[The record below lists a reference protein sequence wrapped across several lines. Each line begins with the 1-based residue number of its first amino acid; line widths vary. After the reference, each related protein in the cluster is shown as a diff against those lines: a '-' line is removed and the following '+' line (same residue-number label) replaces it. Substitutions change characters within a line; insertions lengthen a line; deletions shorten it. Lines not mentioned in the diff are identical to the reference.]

1 MSDDLRAKCSC
12 SACGNH
18 IDFPLEA
25 AGQVINCPHCNS
37 ATELSLN
44 APPPARDQ
52 PSAAELVGAF
62 EGTIV
67 RTRVS
72 IFYQVGLVL
81 VSLLMV
87 LLPLVYVAMIGAAA
101 WGVYEYATHFLF
113 LVQGMRGGIYF
124 YLFKLV
130 LYIAPLFAGGVLV
143 FFMIKPLFARRPPQ
157 AQPLAMNPALQS
169 ALYAVIA
176 RISDLVGAPMPVRI
190 DLDCNLNASAGFRKG
205 ASSLLSNDLVL
216 TIGLPLVA
224 GLDLRQFV
232 GVVAHEFGHFSQGFG
247 LRLSYLIRSINLWF
261 ARVVYERDA
270 WDVALEEWSMEAEDW
285 RVMLVAACARLAV
298 GISRLFLKLLM
309 FLGHG
314 VSCFLLRQMEY
325 DADSYQIKI
334 AGSPAL
340 ESTMQRLA
348 ILGAAL
354 GKAYKE
360 MRTGWNL
367 NRKLPDNF
375 PAYVA
380 FHEATLPQALKQK
393 IHDTLGLSQTGV
405 FDTHP
410 SDGDRIRRARLAGDP
425 GVFHLELPAS
435 VLFTHFDIVARQV
448 THLHYS
454 DDLGLRIDNSNLR
467 AVPG

>member
-25 AGQVINCPHCNS
+25 AGQVINCPHCGG

-44 APPPARDQ
+44 APPPASDQ
-52 PSAAELVGAF
+52 PSAAELVAAF
-62 EGTIV
+62 EGTIA

-72 IFYQVGLVL
+72 FFYRVGLVL

-87 LLPLVYVAMIGAAA
+87 LLPLVYVAMIGAAV

-113 LVQGMRGGIYF
+113 LVKGMRGGIYV
-124 YLFKLV
+124 YLIKLV

-157 AQPLAMNPALQS
+157 AQPLAMNPALQP

-224 GLDLRQFV
+224 GLNLRQFV

-270 WDVALEEWSMEAEDW
+270 
-285 RVMLVAACARLAV
+285 
-298 GISRLFLKLLM
+298 
-309 FLGHG
+309 
-314 VSCFLLRQMEY
+314 
-325 DADSYQIKI
+325 
-334 AGSPAL
+334 
-340 ESTMQRLA
+340 
-348 ILGAAL
+348 
-354 GKAYKE
+354 
-360 MRTGWNL
+360 
-367 NRKLPDNF
+367 
-375 PAYVA
+375 
-380 FHEATLPQALKQK
+380 
-393 IHDTLGLSQTGV
+393 
-405 FDTHP
+405 
-410 SDGDRIRRARLAGDP
+410 
-425 GVFHLELPAS
+425 
-435 VLFTHFDIVARQV
+435 
-448 THLHYS
+448 
-454 DDLGLRIDNSNLR
+454 
-467 AVPG
+467 

>member
-18 IDFPLEA
+18 LDFPVEA
-25 AGQVINCPHCNS
+25 AGQVINCPHCGDP
-37 ATELSLN
+37 TELSLI
-44 APPPARDQ
+44 APSPASDR
-52 PSAAELVGAF
+52 PSAAELVAAF
-62 EGTIV
+62 EGTIP

-72 IFYQVGLVL
+72 VLYQLGLVL
-81 VSLLMV
+81 VSLVMV
-87 LLPLVYVAMIGAAA
+87 LLPLIYVMMIGAAA

-113 LVQGMRGGIYF
+113 LVQGMRGGPYF
-124 YLFKLV
+124 YLIKLV
-130 LYIAPLFAGGVLV
+130 LYIAPLFAGVVLV

-157 AQPLAMNPALQS
+157 VQPLAMNPALQP

-190 DLDCNLNASAGFRKG
+190 SLDCNLNASAGFRKG

-224 GLDLRQFV
+224 GLNLQQFV

-270 WDVALEEWSMEAEDW
+270 WDVSLEQWSMEVEDW
-285 RVMLVAACARLAV
+285 RAMLVATCARMVV
-298 GISRLFLKLLM
+298 GLSRLFLKLLM

-334 AGSPAL
+334 AGSTAL
-340 ESTMQRLA
+340 ESTMRRLA
-348 ILGAAL
+348 VLGVAL

-360 MRTGWNL
+360 MRTAWNL
-367 NRKLPDNF
+367 NRKLPDNL
-375 PAYVA
+375 PSYLA
-380 FHEATLPQALKQK
+380 FHESKLPPALKQK
-393 IHDTLGLSQTGV
+393 VQDTLGLSRTGV
-405 FDTHP
+405 FDAHP
-410 SDGDRIRRARLAGDP
+410 SDGDRIRRARQAGDP

-435 VLFTHFDIVARQV
+435 VLFSHFDIVARQV

-454 DDLGLRIDNSNLR
+454 DDLGLSIDNSNLR
-467 AVPG
+467 AVLK